1 MTDTITATRPVHD
14 GGATAI
20 RPRTGERPR
29 RVARGTRR
37 WSGRTYKLLI
47 TTHVVVSVGW
57 LGVVYGKLMLGI
69 AAMTAGDPATALG
82 LYAAMQVLNLAFPP
96 VAVATILSG
105 ALLSLG
111 TRWGLIRHVWVVVK
125 IVLTFGVISTA
136 VGLADRFVVRSLP
149 AAPGTAAT
157 APPTDLLLVVT
168 AAHLLMLITA
178 AVLSYFKPWGRI
190 RWRGGASGEA
200 RSSATRKLRSGR

>member
-1 MTDTITATRPVHD
+1 MTDTTTATRPVRD
-14 GGATAI
+14 GGEPAI
-20 RPRTGERPR
+20 RRPRTTDGVRPR
-29 RVARGTRR
+29 VRGTRR
-37 WSGRTYKLLI
+37 LSPRVYKLLI

-69 AAMTAGDPATALG
+69 AALTAGDADTALG

-96 VAVATILSG
+96 VAVATIVSG
-105 ALLSLG
+105 VLLSLG
-111 TRWGLIRHVWVVVK
+111 TRWGLVRHVWVVVK

-149 AAPGTAAT
+149 TAPGTAAS
-157 APPTDLLLVVT
+157 ALPTDLLLWMT

-178 AVLSYFKPWGRI
+178 AVLSYLKPWGRI
-190 RWRGGASGEA
+190 RWRVGVP
-200 RSSATRKLRSGR
+200 R